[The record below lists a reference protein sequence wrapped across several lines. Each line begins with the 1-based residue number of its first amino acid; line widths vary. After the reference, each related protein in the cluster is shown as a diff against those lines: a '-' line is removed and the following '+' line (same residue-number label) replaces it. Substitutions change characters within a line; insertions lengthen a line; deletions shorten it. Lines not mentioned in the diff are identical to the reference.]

1 MTEKNN
7 HENNLPANLG
17 KPAQRALDGAGI
29 TSLEQVT
36 ELNEAELMKLHGMG
50 PKAMDQLR
58 VALKEQGLSFAKD

>member
-7 HENNLPANLG
+7 HENNLPPNLA

-29 TSLEQVT
+29 TSLEHVT

-50 PKAMDQLR
+50 PKAMNQLR
-58 VALKEQGLSFAKD
+58 VALEEKGLSFAKN

>member
-7 HENNLPANLG
+7 HENNLPPNLG

-50 PKAMDQLR
+50 PKAMNQLR
-58 VALKEQGLSFAKD
+58 MALEEKGLSFAKD